1 MDSNKKI
8 KLNPPSPPS
17 YFGTHADGKSVDSS
31 SVRVLTHA
39 ELEEAR
45 VESKKIMANIRAA
58 KFRWTAYEYAEEKK
72 CDKIKNK
79 KNCVRAP
86 VKFTRVKSFPT
97 FVPLTESYLSQA
109 EKDKNNPILSNG
121 AVWVSP
127 LAPLLPPPRKTD
139 SSDETE
145 SDSSD
150 ETDSDEPKCKDP
162 GTCIIAGGT
171 RRMRYN
177 KKQNKQSKRRFRS
190 RVSTSNLRRYSKSKR
205 ISRKRLHKCR

>member
-1 MDSNKKI
+1 MD
-8 KLNPPSPPS
+8 SPPS

-31 SVRVLTHA
+31 SVRLLTLA
-39 ELEEAR
+39 EVEEAR

-58 KFRWTAYEYAEEKK
+58 KLRWTTYEYEEEKK
-72 CDKIKNK
+72 CDNIKNK

-86 VKFTRVKSFPT
+86 VKFTRVKSSQKLI
-97 FVPLTESYLSQA
+97 VPLTESYLSQA

-150 ETDSDEPKCKDP
+150 ETESDESTCEDLN
-162 GTCIIAGGT
+162 TCIIAGGT

-190 RVSTSNLRRYSKSKR
+190 RVSTANLRRYSKSKR